1 MSTDTS
7 RDQTRKLF
15 LLSAGYN
22 GTTGKAYLKLLDP
35 KRQEIVIWNDPTG
48 HQPFCY
54 SRESLENLKKD
65 QRLTQAGAIG
75 FLRESKFDLLED
87 RPIEVTKI
95 VASDPLAVGGRE
107 GCIRELVD
115 AWEADIPYHLNYMY
129 DRGLVPG
136 MPYSVQGNDLIP
148 LVADRKQ
155 IDPLVEKLFAQ
166 ESLDERREIRNWLL
180 LLEADQP
187 EVKHVSLDIEV
198 VSSVFTR
205 VPSPG
210 RAEDPVAS
218 VALRGSDGLKK
229 VLMLKRD
236 LEDESLSGL
245 PFDVQL
251 YENEKDLLKD
261 TFNIIE
267 RYPLLAT
274 FNGDDF
280 DLPYLRNRAE
290 RLGVE
295 KSCVPVLVGRQGA
308 SLKRGIHI
316 DLYRLFFNKSLQ
328 VYAFNNAYRENTLE
342 AVAQGVLGR
351 GKVEI
356 EKPIAQL
363 SPRELANYNFG
374 DAELLHSLLSYH
386 NDLILRLLVVLC
398 RISKLTI
405 EDVCRQGVSGW
416 IKNLLFYEHRARG
429 YLIPRSEDIL
439 EVKDVTSTKA
449 VIEGKKYRGAIVV
462 KPIPG
467 MHFNVTVLD
476 FASLYPSA
484 LKEWNLSYETV
495 RCPHMDCRRNTVP
508 ETTHWICT
516 KRKGL
521 ESLVVG
527 SLRDIRVAWYKP
539 KSSDEQ
545 LPEETRTW
553 YSVVQRALKVFLN
566 ASYGVFG
573 AQIFPL
579 YCPPVA
585 ESTAA
590 IGRHAFTG
598 AIEKARELGVKVIYG
613 DTDSIFLETDDK
625 NLIKMLIGWATGD
638 LKLDLEV
645 DKVYRYVVFSTRK
658 KNYLGVTT
666 SNVVDVKG
674 LTGKKRHVPIFIK
687 KAFDDMVER
696 LRNVHTAED
705 LAEAKREIEEILRE
719 WYHKLNHKEFSL
731 EDVSFHMMMS
741 RAPDRYVKTTPQH
754 VKAARK
760 LQDQGL
766 TVSAG
771 DIISFVKTRDREGVQ
786 PLQFARK
793 EDVDL
798 DKYMEYLES
807 AFDQVLDTLGL
818 DFNSIKGISSL
829 EDFF

>member
-1 MSTDTS
+1 MSTDAS
-7 RDQTRKLF
+7 RDQSRKLF

-22 GTTGKAYLKLLDP
+22 GTLGKAYLKLLDP
-35 KRQEIVIWNDPTG
+35 RRQEIIIWNDPTG

-54 SRESLENLKKD
+54 SRESVEKLKQD
-65 QRLTQAGAIG
+65 ERLTQAGAIG
-75 FLRESKFDLLED
+75 FVRESKFDLMED

-95 VASDPLAVGGRE
+95 VASDPLAVGGRA
-107 GCIRELVD
+107 GSIRELIE
-115 AWEADIPYHLNYMY
+115 AWEADIPYHLNYIY

-136 MPYSVQGNDLIP
+136 MPYRVQRNNLIP
-148 LVADRKQ
+148 LVADRKR
-155 IDPLVEKLFAQ
+155 IDSLVEELFAQ
-166 ESLDERREIRNWLL
+166 ETREERREIGNWML

-187 EVKHVSLDIEV
+187 EVKHLSIDIEV
-198 VSSVFTR
+198 VSPVSTR

-229 VLMLKRD
+229 VLILKRD
-236 LEDESLSGL
+236 LGDDLLSGL
-245 PFDVQL
+245 PFTVEL
-251 YENEKDLLKD
+251 YEEEKDLLKD
-261 TFNIIE
+261 TFNVIE
-267 RYPLLAT
+267 SYPILAT

-290 RLGVE
+290 RVGVE
-295 KSCVPVLVGRQGA
+295 RSAVPILVGRQGA
-308 SLKRGIHI
+308 SLKRGIHL
-316 DLYRLFFNKSLQ
+316 DLYRLFFNRSMQ
-328 VYAFNNAYRENTLE
+328 IYAFNNAYRENTLE

-356 EKPIAQL
+356 QKPIPQL
-363 SPRELANYNFG
+363 NLRELACYNFG
-374 DAELLHSLLSYH
+374 DAELVHSLLSYH

-429 YLIPRSEDIL
+429 YLIPRSDDIL
-439 EVKDVTSTKA
+439 KVKDVTSTKA
-449 VIEGKKYRGAIVV
+449 IIEGKKYRGAIVV

-467 MHFNVTVLD
+467 MHFDVTVLD

-484 LKEWNLSYETV
+484 LKGWNLSYETV
-495 RCPHMDCRRNTVP
+495 RCPHSDCRGNRVP
-508 ETTHWICT
+508 ETSHWICT

-521 ESLVVG
+521 ESLLVG

-539 KSSDEQ
+539 RSSDQ
-545 LPEETRTW
+545 HLPEETRIW

-573 AQIFPL
+573 ARIFPL

-590 IGRHAFTG
+590 IGRHAFSR
-598 AIEKARELGVKVIYG
+598 AIEKASELGVKVIYG

-625 NLIKMLIGWATGD
+625 NLVRVLIDWAARD
-638 LKLDLEV
+638 LRLDLEI

-666 SNVVDVKG
+666 SNVLDVKG

-687 KAFDDMVER
+687 NAFDDMVEK
-696 LRNVHTAED
+696 LRNVRTPED
-705 LAEAKREIEEILRE
+705 LAEARRQIEDILRD
-719 WYHKLNHKEFSL
+719 WYHKLNHREFSL
-731 EDVSFHMMMS
+731 EDVSFHVMMS
-741 RAPDRYVKTTPQH
+741 RAPERYVKTTPQH

-766 TVSAG
+766 RVSAG

-786 PLQFARK
+786 PLQLARK
-793 EDVDL
+793 EDVDV
-798 DKYMEYLES
+798 DKYVEYLES
-807 AFDQVLDTLGL
+807 TFDQVLDTLGL
-818 DFNSIKGISSL
+818 DFKSIKGISSL